1 MRTLAP
7 LTVLVA
13 FLPLACSDSAPGPAG
28 HPANMDVVAPVLTPQ
43 ALLSFQPR
51 VGELLYVPAYSS
63 IYNSTAHRQLL
74 LTVTLSV
81 RNTDPDRAIVLRS
94 ARYYDTAGKLLAE
107 TVPSPRSLGPLATY
121 EYVVDLTDESG
132 GSGANFLVEWEA
144 DTERVG
150 EPLVETVNMETLSGH
165 GVSFTSRAVVVK
177 RWGAGGP
184 STEGAVTPI
193 PPSAPAR

>member
-1 MRTLAP
+1 MRTLFP

-13 FLPLACSDSAPGPAG
+13 LLPLACTDGAPGPAG
-28 HPANMDVVAPVLTPQ
+28 HPANMDIVAPVLTPQ
-43 ALLSFQPR
+43 ALQSFEPR

-81 RNTDPDRAIVLRS
+81 RNTDPDHAIVLSS

-107 TVPSPRSLGPLATY
+107 TVPSPRWLGPLATY
-121 EYVVDLTDESG
+121 EYVVDLTDDSG
-132 GSGANFLVEWEA
+132 GSGANFLVEWKA
-144 DTERVG
+144 DTADVG

-165 GVSFTSRAVVVK
+165 GVSFTSRAIVVK
-177 RWGAGGP
+177 RWRADVPAPNGARSP
-184 STEGAVTPI
+184 V